1 MNKVTSYVSRSVVV
15 SLFLFAAMLA
25 HAASVTGTVNNKTT
39 GKPSAGD
46 DVVLVDV
53 QAGMNEAAT
62 AKTDSKGQYSL
73 QLPAGGNAG
82 AYLIRVT
89 HQGASYFIAAPQSGT
104 GGDVNVYDVAPKVD
118 GVAIDADMLLFE
130 GSAGELRVSERYL
143 VRNAS
148 NPPKAQFS
156 DKTFEIALP
165 ADAQLDSA
173 SATRPGG
180 LGTTTRLIP
189 LPQKGHYSF
198 NVPIQPDQGQK
209 ETLFEVQ
216 YHISYNGKY
225 TFKPQLQMPA
235 ENFVVY
241 TPKSMNFA
249 NPSGADFQNVQDDPR
264 VTTNIAKNVH
274 PGQAIAFTIS
284 GEGQMPRNQQQPGM
298 SPQAMMGGGGQT
310 DTSAPASTPGG
321 GIGNPIGTP
330 DPLTKYKWWILGG
343 LTLLLVAAAIYLLR
357 GRSPRPDEDLS
368 FVPYSAP
375 SPEPENWRAEPETR
389 REVPEVRRAEGESRP
404 LPVPRSIAP
413 ASEFTPPPPRRAPE
427 PVASVPQ
434 YGPAQF
440 AATTN
445 SVPAG
450 GKAALM
456 GILKEELF
464 EIESE
469 RLSGTLSQEEY
480 AQVKAGLEAVLKRAL
495 KKP

>member
-1 MNKVTSYVSRSVVV
+1 MTAYRGWIPRSFAV
-15 SLFLFAAMLA
+15 SLLLLA
-25 HAASVTGTVNNKTT
+25 GALAQAASVTGTVTNKTT

-46 DVVLVDV
+46 TVVLVDV

-62 AKTDSKGQYSL
+62 ATTDSKGQYSL
-73 QLPAGGNAG
+73 TIPPGGNAG

-89 HQGASYFIAAPQSGT
+89 HQGASYFIAAPGSGT
-104 GGDVNVYDVAPKVD
+104 GGDLTVYDVSPKVD

-148 NPPKAQFS
+148 NPPKAQFG

-225 TFKPQLQMPA
+225 TFRPQPQMQVD
-235 ENFVVY
+235 NFVVY

-249 NPSGADFQNVQDDPR
+249 GPSGAEFQTVQDDPR
-264 VTTNIAKNVH
+264 VTTNIAKSVR
-274 PGQAIAFTIS
+274 PGQQIAFTVS
-284 GEGQMPRNQQQPGM
+284 GEGQMPRNQQAPGM
-298 SPQAMMGGGGQT
+298 SPQAMMGGGAAAPAA
-310 DTSAPASTPGG
+310 DTSTPSATPGG

-343 LTLLLVAAAIYLLR
+343 LTLLLVLAAIYLLR
-357 GRSPRPDEDLS
+357 GRRPVEEEDSLVPHSVASPIPHA
-368 FVPYSAP
+368 VPSH
-375 SPEPENWRAEPETR
+375 ET
-389 REVPEVRRAEGESRP
+389 EGRP
-404 LPVPRSIAP
+404 LPAPRSIAP
-413 ASEFTPPPPRRAPE
+413 VSDYTPPAPRRAPE
-427 PVASVPQ
+427 PVLAAPQ
-434 YGPAQF
+434 YAPPP
-440 AATTN
+440 N
-445 SVPAG
+445 STPAG
-450 GKAALM
+450 GNAALLAS
-456 GILKEELF
+456 LKDELF
-464 EIESE
+464 ALESE
-469 RLSGTLSQEEY
+469 KLNGTLSPEEY
-480 AQVKAGLEAVLKRAL
+480 AQAKAGLEAMLKRAL
-495 KKP
+495 KKS

>member
-1 MNKVTSYVSRSVVV
+1 MKNFTSLISRSFAV
-15 SLFLFAAMLA
+15 SLLVLAGALA
-25 HAASVTGTVNNKTT
+25 HAAAVTGTVTNKTT

-73 QLPAGGNAG
+73 QVPPGGNMG
-82 AYLIRVT
+82 AYLVRVS
-89 HQGASYFIAAPQSGT
+89 HQGASYFIAAPQGGT
-104 GGDVNVYDVAPKVD
+104 GADLTVYDVSPKVD

-130 GSAGELRVSERYL
+130 GSAGELRVSERFL

-148 NPPKAQFS
+148 SPPKAQFS

-165 ADAQLDSA
+165 PDAMLDSA

-180 LGTTTRLIP
+180 LGTTTRLTP
-189 LPQKGHYSF
+189 LPQKGHYTF

-225 TFKPQLQMPA
+225 SFKPQFQMQA
-235 ENFVVY
+235 DNFVVY
-241 TPKSMNFA
+241 VPKSMNFA
-249 NPSGADFQNVQDDPR
+249 NATGADFQNVQDDPR
-264 VTTNIAKNVH
+264 VVTNIAKNVR
-274 PGQAIAFTIS
+274 PGQSISFTVS

-298 SPQAMMGGGGQT
+298 SPQGMMAGGTQT
-310 DTSAPASTPGG
+310 ESSAPSATPGG

-343 LTLLLVAAAIYLLR
+343 LTLLLVLAAIYLLR
-357 GRSPRPDEDLS
+357 GRSGSTEEES
-368 FVPYSAP
+368 FVPHTIPAS
-375 SPEPENWRAEPETR
+375 EPDSQA
-389 REVPEVRRAEGESRP
+389 

-413 ASEFTPPPPRRAPE
+413 VSDYTPPPPRRAPE
-427 PVASVPQ
+427 PVSSPR
-434 YGPAQF
+434 YYGGPAN
-440 AATTN
+440 AAPA
-445 SVPAG
+445 PAG
-450 GKAALM
+450 GKAALLS
-456 GILKEELF
+456 ILKDEMF
-464 EIESE
+464 AIESE
-469 RLSGTLSQEEY
+469 RLSGTLSPEEY
-480 AQVKAGLEAVLKRAL
+480 AEIKMGLEAVLKRAL